1 MDQKDAK
8 HRESWTCRDPRAL
21 IGWGNPKVTGI
32 LPVALN
38 KATKAIRA
46 LIHAGKEYICVMR
59 LHGEVDEE
67 KIRKVCEEF
76 VGPIYQRPPLKS
88 SVKRVVRIRTI
99 YYIDV
104 LEVSGKDVLMRIGC
118 QAGTYIRKLCHD
130 IGLVLGVGAHM
141 QELRRTRSG
150 PLKEDETLVTLYD
163 LQDVYETW
171 IEERDETPLRKA
183 ILPVERAVEH
193 LPKIIIRDS
202 AVDAICHG
210 ADLAAPGVLRLETGI
225 KRGSLIA
232 IMTQKGELVALAK
245 AEMTSNEILEADK
258 GIVAKTERVIMDRGT
273 YPKTWRNK

>member
-1 MDQKDAK
+1 M
-8 HRESWTCRDPRAL
+8 AL
-21 IGWGNPKVTGI
+21 KN
-32 LPVALN
+32 
-38 KATKAIRA
+38 ATKAIRA

-59 LHGEVDEE
+59 LHKEVDED
-67 KIRKVCEEF
+67 KIRKICEEF
-76 VGPIYQRPPLKS
+76 TGPIYQRPPLKS

-104 LEVSGKDVLMRIGC
+104 LEVSGKDVLMRVGC

-130 IGLVLGVGAHM
+130 IGIVLGVGAHM

-163 LQDVYETW
+163 LQDAYETW
-171 IEERDETPLRKA
+171 IEEKDETLLRKT
-183 ILPVERAVEH
+183 ILPVEKAIQH
-193 LPKIIIRDS
+193 LPKIVIRDS

-245 AEMTSNEILEADK
+245 AKMTSNEILEAEK

-273 YPKTWRNK
+273 YPKTWGSS